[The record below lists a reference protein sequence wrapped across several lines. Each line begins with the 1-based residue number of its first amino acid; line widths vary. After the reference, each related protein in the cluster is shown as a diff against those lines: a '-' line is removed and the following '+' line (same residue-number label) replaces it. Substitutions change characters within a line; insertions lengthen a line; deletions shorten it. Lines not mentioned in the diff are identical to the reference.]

1 MADSVLRGDEDTF
14 VTYTAAP
21 EDEDITNLEDEDDE
35 EFDDEEDGEETDE
48 DEEESDE

>member
-1 MADSVLRGDEDTF
+1 MADSVFRGDEDTF